1 MVVEDF
7 LRYMLAE
14 REASPQTV
22 DTYREALRDYEDF
35 LKRAGDDINL
45 EDADSDMVRNWVED
59 MMDRGHKA
67 TYTCK
72 KLSAVKSL
80 YRYALR
86 RGIMA
91 KDPAHSVS
99 GPKKDK
105 VLPTF
110 LKEKEADRLFDELE
124 WKRDDIKDVRAR
136 TLLLLLYSTGIRR
149 AEVTSL
155 RDRDVNLLTRE
166 LKVTGKR
173 RKQRIVPLGDEIA
186 DELQRYKQLRDEQIP
201 ATDATE
207 ALFRDDKGKQMTGAQ
222 VYAIVHKYLSCV
234 TTQKKRSPHVLRHTF
249 ATAMLN
255 HEAKLGGVQK
265 LLGHESLDTTQI
277 YTHVTFEELKRSYNM
292 AHPRESQDATK
303 VEAD

>member
-1 MVVEDF
+1 MIVEDF

-14 REASPQTV
+14 REASPRTVKTYQDALSDYVAYLKTV
-22 DTYREALRDYEDF
+22 DNDM
-35 LKRAGDDINL
+35 NL
-45 EDADSDMVRNWVED
+45 EDADSDIIRSWVEN

-86 RGIMA
+86 QGIMK

-99 GPKKDK
+99 GPKKEK

-110 LKEKEADRLFDELE
+110 LKEAEADKLFDQLE
-124 WKRDDIKDVRAR
+124 WDMDDIRDVRAR
-136 TLLLLLYSTGIRR
+136 TLLLLLYTTGIRR
-149 AEVTSL
+149 AEVVAL
-155 RDRDVNLLTRE
+155 RDKDINLITHE
-166 LKVTGKR
+166 MKVTGKR
-173 RKQRIVPLGDEIA
+173 RKQRIVPLGGEISA
-186 DELQRYKQLRDEQIP
+186 ELQRYTKLRDEETP
-201 ATDATE
+201 ATDTTE
-207 ALFRDDKGKQMTGAQ
+207 ALFRNDKGKQMTGDN
-222 VYAIVHKYLSCV
+222 VYAIVHKYLSQV
-234 TTQKKRSPHVLRHTF
+234 TTQKKRSPHVLRHSF

-277 YTHVTFEELKRSYNM
+277 YTHVTFEELKRNYNK
-292 AHPRESQDATK
+292 AHPRES
-303 VEAD
+303 

>member
-1 MVVEDF
+1 MIVEDF

-14 REASPQTV
+14 REASPRTVKTYQDALSDYVAYLKTV
-22 DTYREALRDYEDF
+22 DNDM
-35 LKRAGDDINL
+35 NL
-45 EDADSDMVRNWVED
+45 EDADSDIIRSWVED

-86 RGIMA
+86 QGIMK

-99 GPKKDK
+99 GPKKEK

-110 LKEKEADRLFDELE
+110 LKEAEADKLFDQLE
-124 WKRDDIKDVRAR
+124 WDMDDIRDVRAR

-149 AEVTSL
+149 AEVVAL
-155 RDRDVNLLTRE
+155 RDRDINLITHE
-166 LKVTGKR
+166 MKVTGKR
-173 RKQRIVPLGDEIA
+173 RKQRIVPLGGEISA
-186 DELQRYKQLRDEQIP
+186 ELQRYTKLRDEEIP

-207 ALFRDDKGKQMTGAQ
+207 ALFRNDKGKQMTGDN
-222 VYAIVHKYLSCV
+222 VYAIVHKYLSQV
-234 TTQKKRSPHVLRHTF
+234 TTQKKRSPHVLRHSF

-277 YTHVTFEELKRSYNM
+277 YTHVTFEELKRSYSK
-292 AHPRESQDATK
+292 AHPRES
-303 VEAD
+303 

>member
-1 MVVEDF
+1 
-7 LRYMLAE
+7 
-14 REASPQTV
+14 V
-22 DTYREALRDYEDF
+22 DNDM
-35 LKRAGDDINL
+35 NL
-45 EDADSDMVRNWVED
+45 EDADSDIIRSWVED

-86 RGIMA
+86 QGIMK

-99 GPKKDK
+99 GPKKEK

-110 LKEKEADRLFDELE
+110 LKEAEADKLFDQLE
-124 WKRDDIKDVRAR
+124 WDMDDIRDVRAR

-149 AEVTSL
+149 AEVVAL
-155 RDRDVNLLTRE
+155 RDRDVNLITHE
-166 LKVTGKR
+166 MKVTGKR
-173 RKQRIVPLGDEIA
+173 RKQRIVPLGGEISA
-186 DELQRYKQLRDEQIP
+186 ELQRYTKLRNEEIP

-207 ALFRDDKGKQMTGAQ
+207 ALFRNDKGKQMTGDN
-222 VYAIVHKYLSCV
+222 VYAIVHKYLSRV
-234 TTQKKRSPHVLRHTF
+234 TTQKKRSPHVLRHSF

-277 YTHVTFEELKRSYNM
+277 YTHVTFEELKRSYSK
-292 AHPRESQDATK
+292 AHPRES
-303 VEAD
+303 

>member
-1 MVVEDF
+1 MIVEDF

-14 REASPQTV
+14 REASPRTV
-22 DTYREALRDYEDF
+22 KTYRDALDDYVAY
-35 LKRAGDDINL
+35 LKKVDDDMNL
-45 EDADSDMVRNWVED
+45 EDADSDIIRSWVED
-59 MMDRGHKA
+59 TMDRGHKA

-86 RGIMA
+86 QGVMK

-99 GPKKDK
+99 GPKKEK

-110 LKEKEADRLFDELE
+110 LKEAEADRLFDQLE
-124 WKRDDIKDVRAR
+124 WDMDDIRDVRAR

-149 AEVTSL
+149 AEVVAL
-155 RDRDVNLLTRE
+155 RDRDINLTTHE
-166 LKVTGKR
+166 MKVTGKR
-173 RKQRIVPLGDEIA
+173 RKQRIVPLGSEISA
-186 DELQRYKQLRDEQIP
+186 ELQRYTRLRDEEIP
-201 ATDATE
+201 ATDTTE
-207 ALFRDDKGKQMTGAQ
+207 ALFRNDRGRQMSGGS
-222 VYAIVHKYLSCV
+222 VYAIVHKYLSKV
-234 TTQKKRSPHVLRHTF
+234 TTQKKRSPHVLRHSF

-277 YTHVTFEELKRSYNM
+277 YTHVTFEELKRSYNK
-292 AHPRESQDATK
+292 AHPRES
-303 VEAD
+303 

>member
-1 MVVEDF
+1 MIVEDF

-14 REASPQTV
+14 REASPRTV
-22 DTYREALRDYEDF
+22 KTYKDALNDYVAY
-35 LKRAGDDINL
+35 LKKVDDDMNL
-45 EDADSDMVRNWVED
+45 EDADSDIIRSWVED

-86 RGIMA
+86 QGIMK

-99 GPKKDK
+99 GPKKEK

-110 LKEKEADRLFDELE
+110 LKEAEADKLFDQLE
-124 WKRDDIKDVRAR
+124 WDMDDIRDVRAR

-149 AEVTSL
+149 AEVVAL
-155 RDRDVNLLTRE
+155 RDRDANLITHE
-166 LKVTGKR
+166 MKVTGKR
-173 RKQRIVPLGDEIA
+173 RKQRIVPLGGEISA
-186 DELQRYKQLRDEQIP
+186 ELQRYTKLRNEEIP

-207 ALFRDDKGKQMTGAQ
+207 ALFRNDKGKQMTGDN
-222 VYAIVHKYLSCV
+222 VYAIVHKYLSRV
-234 TTQKKRSPHVLRHTF
+234 TTQKKRSPHVLRHSF

-277 YTHVTFEELKRSYNM
+277 YTHVTFEELKRSYSK
-292 AHPRESQDATK
+292 AHPRES
-303 VEAD
+303 

>member
-1 MVVEDF
+1 MIVEDF

-14 REASPQTV
+14 REASPRTV
-22 DTYREALRDYEDF
+22 KTYMDALNDYVAY
-35 LKRAGDDINL
+35 LKKVDDDMNL
-45 EDADSDMVRNWVED
+45 EDADSDIIRSWVED

-86 RGIMA
+86 QGIMK

-99 GPKKDK
+99 GPKKEK

-110 LKEKEADRLFDELE
+110 LKEAEADKLFDQLE
-124 WKRDDIKDVRAR
+124 WDMDDIRDVRAR

-149 AEVTSL
+149 AEVVAL
-155 RDRDVNLLTRE
+155 RDRDVNLITHE
-166 LKVTGKR
+166 IKVTGKR
-173 RKQRIVPLGDEIA
+173 RKQRIVPLGGEILA
-186 DELQRYKQLRDEQIP
+186 ELQRYTKLRNEEIP

-207 ALFRDDKGKQMTGAQ
+207 ALFRNDKGKQMTGDN
-222 VYAIVHKYLSCV
+222 VYAIVHKYLSRV
-234 TTQKKRSPHVLRHTF
+234 TTQKKRSPHVLRHSF

-277 YTHVTFEELKRSYNM
+277 YTHITFEELKRSYSK
-292 AHPRESQDATK
+292 AHPRES
-303 VEAD
+303 

>member
-1 MVVEDF
+1 MIVEDF

-14 REASPQTV
+14 REASPRTVKTYQDTLSDYVAYLKTV
-22 DTYREALRDYEDF
+22 DNDM
-35 LKRAGDDINL
+35 NL
-45 EDADSDMVRNWVED
+45 EDADSDIIRSWVEN

-86 RGIMA
+86 QGIMK

-99 GPKKDK
+99 GPKKEK

-110 LKEKEADRLFDELE
+110 LKEAEADKLFDQLE
-124 WKRDDIKDVRAR
+124 WDMDDIRDVRAR

-149 AEVTSL
+149 AEVVAL
-155 RDRDVNLLTRE
+155 RDRDVNLLTHE
-166 LKVTGKR
+166 MKVTGKR
-173 RKQRIVPLGDEIA
+173 RKQRIVPLGGEISA
-186 DELQRYKQLRDEQIP
+186 ELQRYTKLRDEEIP

-207 ALFRDDKGKQMTGAQ
+207 ALFRNDKGKQMTGDN
-222 VYAIVHKYLSCV
+222 VYAIVHKYLSRV
-234 TTQKKRSPHVLRHTF
+234 TTQKKRSPHVLRHSF

-277 YTHVTFEELKRSYNM
+277 YTHVTFEELKRSYSK
-292 AHPRESQDATK
+292 AHPRES
-303 VEAD
+303 

>member
-1 MVVEDF
+1 MIVEDF

-14 REASPQTV
+14 REASPRTV
-22 DTYREALRDYEDF
+22 KTYMDALNDYVAY
-35 LKRAGDDINL
+35 LKKVDDDMNL
-45 EDADSDMVRNWVED
+45 EDADSDIIRSWVED

-86 RGIMA
+86 QGIMK

-99 GPKKDK
+99 GPKKEK

-110 LKEKEADRLFDELE
+110 LKEAEADKLFDQLE
-124 WKRDDIKDVRAR
+124 WDMDDIRDVRAR

-149 AEVTSL
+149 AEVVAL
-155 RDRDVNLLTRE
+155 RDRDVNLITHE
-166 LKVTGKR
+166 MKVTGKR
-173 RKQRIVPLGDEIA
+173 RKQRIVPLGGEISA
-186 DELQRYKQLRDEQIP
+186 ELQRYTKLRNEEIP

-207 ALFRDDKGKQMTGAQ
+207 ALFRNDKGKQMTGDN
-222 VYAIVHKYLSCV
+222 VYAIVHKYLSRV
-234 TTQKKRSPHVLRHTF
+234 TTQKKRSPHVLRHSF

-277 YTHVTFEELKRSYNM
+277 YTHITFEELKRSYSK
-292 AHPRESQDATK
+292 AHPRES
-303 VEAD
+303 

>member
-1 MVVEDF
+1 MIVEDF

-14 REASPQTV
+14 REASPRTVKTYQDALSDYVAYLKTV
-22 DTYREALRDYEDF
+22 DNDM
-35 LKRAGDDINL
+35 NL
-45 EDADSDMVRNWVED
+45 EDADSDIIRSWVEN

-86 RGIMA
+86 QGIMK

-99 GPKKDK
+99 GPKKEK

-110 LKEKEADRLFDELE
+110 LKEAEADKLFDQLE
-124 WKRDDIKDVRAR
+124 WDMDDIRDVRAR

-149 AEVTSL
+149 AEVVAL
-155 RDRDVNLLTRE
+155 RDRDVNLLTHE
-166 LKVTGKR
+166 MKVTGKR
-173 RKQRIVPLGDEIA
+173 RKQRIVPLGGEISA
-186 DELQRYKQLRDEQIP
+186 ELLRYTKLRDEEIP

-207 ALFRDDKGKQMTGAQ
+207 ALFRNDKGKQMTGDN
-222 VYAIVHKYLSCV
+222 VYAIVHKYLSQV
-234 TTQKKRSPHVLRHTF
+234 TTQKKRSPHVLRHSF

-277 YTHVTFEELKRSYNM
+277 YTHVTFEELKRSYSK
-292 AHPRESQDATK
+292 AHPRES
-303 VEAD
+303 

>member
-1 MVVEDF
+1 MIVEDF

-14 REASPQTV
+14 REASPRTVKTYQDALSDYVAYLKKV
-22 DTYREALRDYEDF
+22 DTDM
-35 LKRAGDDINL
+35 NL
-45 EDADSDMVRNWVED
+45 EDADSDIVRSWVED

-86 RGIMA
+86 QGIIK

-99 GPKKDK
+99 GPKKEK

-110 LKEKEADRLFDELE
+110 LKEAEADKLFDQLE
-124 WKRDDIKDVRAR
+124 WDMDDIRDVRAR

-149 AEVTSL
+149 AEVVAL
-155 RDRDVNLLTRE
+155 RDKDINLITHE
-166 LKVTGKR
+166 MKVTGKR
-173 RKQRIVPLGDEIA
+173 RKQRIVPLGGEISA
-186 DELQRYKQLRDEQIP
+186 ELQRYTKLRDEEIS
-201 ATDATE
+201 ATDTTE
-207 ALFRDDKGKQMTGAQ
+207 ALFRNDKGKKMTGDN
-222 VYAIVHKYLSCV
+222 VYAIVHKYLSQV
-234 TTQKKRSPHVLRHTF
+234 TTQKKRSPHVLRHSF

-277 YTHVTFEELKRSYNM
+277 YTHVTFEELKRNYNK
-292 AHPRESQDATK
+292 AHPRES
-303 VEAD
+303 

>member
-1 MVVEDF
+1 MIVEDF

-14 REASPQTV
+14 REASPRTVKTYQDALSDYVAYLKTV
-22 DTYREALRDYEDF
+22 DNEM
-35 LKRAGDDINL
+35 NL
-45 EDADSDMVRNWVED
+45 EDADSDIIRSWVED

-86 RGIMA
+86 QGIMK

-99 GPKKDK
+99 GPKKEK

-110 LKEKEADRLFDELE
+110 LKEAEADKLFDQLE
-124 WKRDDIKDVRAR
+124 WDMDDIRDVRAR

-149 AEVTSL
+149 AEVVAL
-155 RDRDVNLLTRE
+155 RDRDVNLLTHE
-166 LKVTGKR
+166 MKVTGKR
-173 RKQRIVPLGDEIA
+173 RKQRIVPLGGEISA
-186 DELQRYKQLRDEQIP
+186 ELQRYTKLRDEEIP

-207 ALFRDDKGKQMTGAQ
+207 ALFRNDKGKQMTGDN
-222 VYAIVHKYLSCV
+222 VYAIVHKYLSQV
-234 TTQKKRSPHVLRHTF
+234 TTQKKRSPHVLRHSF

-277 YTHVTFEELKRSYNM
+277 YTHVTFEELKRSYSK
-292 AHPRESQDATK
+292 AHPRES
-303 VEAD
+303 

>member
-1 MVVEDF
+1 MIVEDF

-14 REASPQTV
+14 REASPRTV
-22 DTYREALRDYEDF
+22 KTYQDALSDYVTY
-35 LKRAGDDINL
+35 LKKVDNDMNL
-45 EDADSDMVRNWVED
+45 EDADSDIIRSWVEN

-86 RGIMA
+86 QGIMK

-99 GPKKDK
+99 GPKKEK

-110 LKEKEADRLFDELE
+110 LKEAEADKLFDQLE
-124 WKRDDIKDVRAR
+124 WDMDDIRDVRAR

-149 AEVTSL
+149 AEVVAL
-155 RDRDVNLLTRE
+155 RDRDINLITHE
-166 LKVTGKR
+166 MKVTGKR
-173 RKQRIVPLGDEIA
+173 RKQRIVPLGGEISA
-186 DELQRYKQLRDEQIP
+186 ELQRYTKLRNEEIP

-207 ALFRDDKGKQMTGAQ
+207 ALFRNDKGKQMTGDN
-222 VYAIVHKYLSCV
+222 VYAIVHKYLSRV
-234 TTQKKRSPHVLRHTF
+234 TTQKKRSPHVLRHSF

-277 YTHVTFEELKRSYNM
+277 YTHVTFEELKRSYSK
-292 AHPRESQDATK
+292 AHPRES
-303 VEAD
+303 

>member
-1 MVVEDF
+1 MIVEDF

-14 REASPQTV
+14 REASPRTV
-22 DTYREALRDYEDF
+22 KTYMDALNDYVAY
-35 LKRAGDDINL
+35 LKKVDDDMNL
-45 EDADSDMVRNWVED
+45 EDADSDIIRSWVED

-86 RGIMA
+86 QGIMK

-99 GPKKDK
+99 GPKKEK

-110 LKEKEADRLFDELE
+110 LKEAEADKLFDQLE
-124 WKRDDIKDVRAR
+124 WDMDDIRDVRAR

-149 AEVTSL
+149 AEVVAL
-155 RDRDVNLLTRE
+155 RDRDVNLITHE
-166 LKVTGKR
+166 MKVTGKR
-173 RKQRIVPLGDEIA
+173 RKQRIVPLGGEILA
-186 DELQRYKQLRDEQIP
+186 ELQRYTKLRNEEIP

-207 ALFRDDKGKQMTGAQ
+207 ALFRNDKGKQMTGDN
-222 VYAIVHKYLSCV
+222 VYAIVHKYLSRV
-234 TTQKKRSPHVLRHTF
+234 TTQKKRSPHVLRHSF

-277 YTHVTFEELKRSYNM
+277 YTHVTFEELKRSYSK
-292 AHPRESQDATK
+292 AHPRES
-303 VEAD
+303 

>member
-1 MVVEDF
+1 MIVEDF

-14 REASPQTV
+14 REASPRTV
-22 DTYREALRDYEDF
+22 KTYQDALSDYVTY
-35 LKRAGDDINL
+35 LKKVDNDMNL
-45 EDADSDMVRNWVED
+45 EDADSDIIRSWVED

-86 RGIMA
+86 QGIMK

-99 GPKKDK
+99 GPKKEK

-110 LKEKEADRLFDELE
+110 LKEAEADKLFDQLE
-124 WKRDDIKDVRAR
+124 WDMDDIRDVRAR

-149 AEVTSL
+149 AEVVAL
-155 RDRDVNLLTRE
+155 RDRDVNLLTHE
-166 LKVTGKR
+166 MKVTGKR
-173 RKQRIVPLGDEIA
+173 RKQRIVPLGGEISA
-186 DELQRYKQLRDEQIP
+186 ELLRYTKLRNEEIP

-207 ALFRDDKGKQMTGAQ
+207 ALFRNDKGKQMTGDN
-222 VYAIVHKYLSCV
+222 VYAIVHKYLSQV
-234 TTQKKRSPHVLRHTF
+234 TTQKKRSPHVLRHSF

-277 YTHVTFEELKRSYNM
+277 YTHVTFEELKRSYSK
-292 AHPRESQDATK
+292 AHPRES
-303 VEAD
+303 

>member
-1 MVVEDF
+1 MIVEDF

-14 REASPQTV
+14 REASPRTVKTYQDALSDYVAYLKKV
-22 DTYREALRDYEDF
+22 DTDM
-35 LKRAGDDINL
+35 NL
-45 EDADSDMVRNWVED
+45 EDADSDIIRSWVED

-86 RGIMA
+86 QGIMK

-99 GPKKDK
+99 GPKKEK

-110 LKEKEADRLFDELE
+110 LKEAEADKLFDQLE
-124 WKRDDIKDVRAR
+124 WDMDDIRDVRAR
-136 TLLLLLYSTGIRR
+136 TLLLLLYTTGIRR
-149 AEVTSL
+149 AEVVAL
-155 RDRDVNLLTRE
+155 RDKDINLITHE
-166 LKVTGKR
+166 MKVTGKR
-173 RKQRIVPLGDEIA
+173 RKQRIVPLGGEISA
-186 DELQRYKQLRDEQIP
+186 ELQRYTKLRDEEIP
-201 ATDATE
+201 ATDTTE
-207 ALFRDDKGKQMTGAQ
+207 ALFRNDMGKQMTGDN
-222 VYAIVHKYLSCV
+222 VYAIVHKYLSQV
-234 TTQKKRSPHVLRHTF
+234 TTQKKRSPHVLRHSF

-277 YTHVTFEELKRSYNM
+277 YTHVTFEELKRSYNK
-292 AHPRESQDATK
+292 AHPRES
-303 VEAD
+303 

>member
-1 MVVEDF
+1 MIVEDF

-14 REASPQTV
+14 REASPRTV
-22 DTYREALRDYEDF
+22 KTYQDALSDYVTY
-35 LKRAGDDINL
+35 LKKVDNDMNL
-45 EDADSDMVRNWVED
+45 EDADSDIIRSWVED

-86 RGIMA
+86 QGIMK

-99 GPKKDK
+99 GPKKEK

-110 LKEKEADRLFDELE
+110 LKEAEADKLFDQLE
-124 WKRDDIKDVRAR
+124 WDMDDIRDVRAR

-149 AEVTSL
+149 AEVVAL
-155 RDRDVNLLTRE
+155 RDRDVNLITHE
-166 LKVTGKR
+166 MKVTGKR
-173 RKQRIVPLGDEIA
+173 RKQRIVPLGGEISA
-186 DELQRYKQLRDEQIP
+186 ELLRYTKLRDEEIP

-207 ALFRDDKGKQMTGAQ
+207 ALFRNDKGKQMTGDN
-222 VYAIVHKYLSCV
+222 VYAIVHKYLSRV
-234 TTQKKRSPHVLRHTF
+234 TTQKKRSPHVLRHSF

-277 YTHVTFEELKRSYNM
+277 YTHVTFEELKRSYSK
-292 AHPRESQDATK
+292 AHPRES
-303 VEAD
+303 